1 MRVEAVLIGSGAPV
15 LLGQSRSNEQLLR
28 PLVES
33 VASYV
38 HEIAREV
45 PRSALRGRPF
55 KLGSFR
61 IRILPH
67 SMVRITGELSEP
79 LDLARERHEVTL
91 SYSRIQSWL
100 ERITAEEKADRD
112 ALNIVATSILLGGDD
127 DIRLPPDIAVSALEV
142 ALQGAYST
150 LAKWGVLEIVT
161 PHFEMSLATSS
172 RAVYLRDTCAAGSS
186 WHTIAR
192 QIVHDAA
199 TPSRI
204 VHAII
209 LELLRARGLPPQHL
223 ERCEVLI
230 IPEEV
235 RHDRV
240 E

>member
-1 MRVEAVLIGSGAPV
+1 MRIEAVLIGSSDPV
-15 LLGQSRSNEQLLR
+15 LLGQYPSSKEMMA
-28 PLVES
+28 LVED

-38 HEIAREV
+38 REIVREV

-55 KLGSFR
+55 SLGSFR
-61 IRILPH
+61 ISIRPH
-67 SMVRITGELSEP
+67 AMVRITGQLREP

-91 SYSRIQSWL
+91 AYSRIRGWL

-127 DIRLPPDIAVSALEV
+127 IRLPPDIAVSALEV

-150 LAKWGVLEIVT
+150 LARWGVLEIVT
-161 PHFEMSLATSS
+161 PHFEMSLTTSS

-186 WHTIAR
+186 WRTIAQ

-209 LELLRARGLPPQHL
+209 LELLRARGLPPKHL

-235 RHDRV
+235 
-240 E
+240 EQ